1 MRNITCE
8 HIAFSGDKW
17 STVYF
22 ECVDRTTD
30 QPEKVRI
37 EFPFEY
43 QHSPKTKPIKPFKDG
58 KFKETWLRYAVLH
71 AVTEVFS
78 KEEAAALKAC
88 NDALSTLH
96 GCVPASGNPEPW
108 KVLNDPAKIVAAGKA
123 IVKAATPDTFDAWRF
138 KESIL
143 YTCRRFSIDSTDV
156 ELYQAEKAAKAL
168 KKKPRGKQVAALR
181 KKDESP
187 AEPKRRG
194 RKPKV
199 KIEDEVQP
207 KRRGR
212 KPKNTTITSTI

>member
-71 AVTEVFS
+71 AVTEIYG
-78 KEEAAALKAC
+78 EREAVALKAC
-88 NDALSTLH
+88 AEALTTLH
-96 GCVPASGNPEPW
+96 SCVPTNGRREPW
-108 KVLNDPAKIVAAGKA
+108 IVLNNPDKIAAAGKTIA
-123 IVKAATPDTFDAWRF
+123 KYATPLTGYAWRF
-138 KESIL
+138 KESLL
-143 YTCRRFSIDSTDV
+143 YVCRRFGIESSDA
-156 ELYQAEKAAKAL
+156 ELEEAEKAAKAL
-168 KKKPRGKQVAALR
+168 KKNTRGKQVAALR
-181 KKDESP
+181 KKDETP
-187 AEPKRRG
+187 AEPKRRV